1 MKTYAEFSIFTQPAA
16 PLPPPD
22 FSLFTLWDNGA
33 VRVLE
38 THPHKPELDAP
49 ADQSVP
55 APDAGT
61 AAQAPGPVE
70 IPTTDAPQPDDAQG
84 VEVIDYQVSVEPDP
98 APALAESPVGN
109 ETAEAGAEDVFERFV
124 QNPPP
129 RRRGEPDVQLDEAVE
144 RSIEEDEEIV
154 TETMALISLRQ
165 GNRTE
170 AIRIYS
176 KLRLLFP
183 EKAPYFDAQI
193 EKIQGS

>member
-16 PLPPPD
+16 PLPPSV

-33 VRVLE
+33 VRVIE
-38 THPHKPELDAP
+38 THPHKPEIEAA
-49 ADQSVP
+49 ADQSAP
-55 APDAGT
+55 APTAGT
-61 AAQAPGPVE
+61 AAQAFGPVE
-70 IPTTDAPQPDDAQG
+70 VPTADVAPSAEAQN
-84 VEVIDYQVSVEPDP
+84 VETVEYQVIVEPE
-98 APALAESPVGN
+98 LAESPAEN
-109 ETAEAGAEDVFERFV
+109 STAEADPEDVFERFV

-129 RRRGEPDVQLDEAVE
+129 RRRGEPDVRLDEAVE